1 MGPFD
6 ELFYTL
12 VSMIDSGSMAWT
24 LSGQAEQ
31 TLTENVLLEPIP
43 LTQEIVLVGYGGTLS
58 KCKCMYEVEMKL
70 YGVSCIVPILVV
82 SGQHD
87 DLIIGA
93 NVIRFLMHQLKITSD
108 SWHLATSGNLLQE
121 CEQFLDLL
129 ANSSRWRAEEI
140 PDKIGSVKLQ
150 QSVTLLA
157 RQEQLAWGK
166 LPKNTPVSSGSS
178 VIVEP
183 TSSKFMPRNLMVGRV
198 ITPLWGD

>member
-1 MGPFD
+1 MAC
-6 ELFYTL
+6 TL
-12 VSMIDSGSMAWT
+12 T
-24 LSGQAEQ
+24 EQAEQ
-31 TLTENVLLEPIP
+31 MLTENVLLETIP
-43 LTQEIVLVGYGGTLS
+43 LTQEIVLLGYGGTLS

-87 DLIIGA
+87 DLIIGT

-108 SWHLATSGNLLQE
+108 SWHIAARDNPPQE

-129 ANSSRWRAEEI
+129 ANSSWWRADEI

-157 RQEQLAWGK
+157 RQEQLEWGK
-166 LPKNTPVSSGSS
+166 LPKNTPMSSGSS
-178 VIVEP
+178 IIVEP
-183 TSSKFMPRNLMVGRV
+183 TSSKFMPRNVMVGSV